1 MKQKIKKQSIRF
13 RLSCAVSALL
23 LGVFILCWGANELFL
38 PTYYQYS
45 KTQLMKQS
53 YTEVYE
59 KLNQAQKETS
69 KKKTDSAQ
77 KVDSSVE
84 LALEKWSADNNISI
98 YVVDWLRIYYQGQW
112 IYQGV
117 FLYPSAEDQRMN
129 EREQQLV
136 LNQMGEN
143 YGDLKDIGKQ
153 VDATTLYEEKNGLYS
168 IVKVHDDRLDSE
180 YLELV
185 GKIKIDEDTHTVYMR
200 TNYESIQES
209 VKLSSRFLIYAA
221 LLAILIGTA
230 VMFIISGSFTKPI
243 RKLSEIA
250 HEMSELNFETKYTEH
265 RQDELGDLGHSIN
278 VLSEKLEI
286 TISELKSANNELK
299 SDIENKI
306 QIDEM
311 RKEFLS
317 NVTHELKTPIAL
329 IQGYAE
335 GLQDNINEDPEDREF
350 YCEVIIDEAN
360 KMNNMV
366 KKLLNLNQI
375 EFGKN
380 QIEFERFDIVAVIR
394 SVLNSNRLLFAQK
407 QVNIIFQQQEPI
419 YVWADEYM
427 TQEVVTNY
435 VSNALNHVD
444 GEKIIEI
451 KMEKKRD
458 VVRISVRN
466 TGERIPES
474 DLDKVWIK
482 FYKVDKARTREY
494 GGSGIGLS
502 IVKAIMNSMHR
513 ECGVQNTSDGVEFWF
528 ELDTKEN

>member
-221 LLAILIGTA
+221 LLAILIGIA

-286 TISELKSANNELK
+286 TISELKSANNELR

-360 KMNNMV
+360 KIR
-366 KKLLNLNQI
+366 LNLEKTRLNL
-375 EFGKN
+375 K
-380 QIEFERFDIVAVIR
+380 DLIV
-394 SVLNSNRLLFAQK
+394 
-407 QVNIIFQQQEPI
+407 
-419 YVWADEYM
+419 
-427 TQEVVTNY
+427 
-435 VSNALNHVD
+435 
-444 GEKIIEI
+444 
-451 KMEKKRD
+451 
-458 VVRISVRN
+458 
-466 TGERIPES
+466 
-474 DLDKVWIK
+474 
-482 FYKVDKARTREY
+482 
-494 GGSGIGLS
+494 
-502 IVKAIMNSMHR
+502 
-513 ECGVQNTSDGVEFWF
+513 
-528 ELDTKEN
+528 